1 MTTPRVTIA
10 MIAYKATATIA
21 AAIDGA
27 LAQTAPCEILIS
39 DDASPDETF
48 AVAQAH
54 VASLPSHGP
63 HDIIVRRNENNQG
76 ITGHLNTLL
85 SMARG
90 EIVVLMAGD
99 DISRPERVATLL
111 QAFDTDPDAQV
122 IGSAVD
128 EIDIQDQPLRQGV
141 RGMPDRFG
149 LEHFIRA
156 GRLVTLLGATIA
168 FRKSVFDRFGPL
180 HGHAEDN
187 VLTLRGAL
195 LGHGRCLPQALVVYR
210 QSPDS
215 LGQWLFARGDKDAG
229 AMRRRY
235 ERTIFMYRTI
245 ADDLQRAIAALPDA
259 EPERLR
265 LARSVAEMYRIEADA
280 REAILDRPRRHW
292 LGPIWRGL
300 KHPGMRR
307 KSAER
312 ALKLLFPRRLFGLR

>member
-1 MTTPRVTIA
+1 MA
-10 MIAYKATATIA
+10 FFL
-21 AAIDGA
+21 GGLA
-27 LAQTAPCEILIS
+27 LA
-39 DDASPDETF
+39 F
-48 AVAQAH
+48 A
-54 VASLPSHGP
+54 L
-63 HDIIVRRNENNQG
+63 
-76 ITGHLNTLL
+76 
-85 SMARG
+85 
-90 EIVVLMAGD
+90 AG
-99 DISRPERVATLL
+99 
-111 QAFDTDPDAQV
+111 
-122 IGSAVD
+122 
-128 EIDIQDQPLRQGV
+128 
-141 RGMPDRFG
+141 
-149 LEHFIRA
+149 
-156 GRLVTLLGATIA
+156 LVTLLGATIA

-280 REAILDRPRRHW
+280 REAILDRARTVASGGRGVWWRPAGSDRDHHHRCSRAGLAAEDLGSGYGRR
-292 LGPIWRGL
+292 
-300 KHPGMRR
+300 
-307 KSAER
+307 
-312 ALKLLFPRRLFGLR
+312 

>member
-10 MIAYKATATIA
+10 MIAYKATATIG

-27 LAQTAPCEILIS
+27 LAQTVPCEILIS
-39 DDASPDETF
+39 DDASPDDTF

-54 VASLPSHGP
+54 LASRPSHGI
-63 HDIIVRRNENNQG
+63 HHVIVRRNETNQG
-76 ITGHLNTLL
+76 VTGHLNTLL
-85 SMARG
+85 AMARG

-99 DISRPERVATLL
+99 DISRPERIATLL
-111 QAFDTDPDAQV
+111 QAFDDDPDAQV

-128 EIDIQDQPLRQGV
+128 EIDMQDQPLRQGV

-149 LEHFIRA
+149 LDHFIRA
-156 GRLVTLLGATIA
+156 GRLVTLLGATLA
-168 FRKSVFDRFGPL
+168 FRKTLFDRFGPL
-180 HGHAEDN
+180 RGHAEDN
-187 VLTLRGAL
+187 LLTLRGAL

-215 LGQWLFARGDKDAG
+215 LGQWLFARSDKDAG

-235 ERTIFMYRTI
+235 ERTIVMYRTI
-245 ADDLQRAIAALPDA
+245 ADDLERAIAALPDA
-259 EPERLR
+259 EPERIR

-280 REAILDRPRRHW
+280 REAILDRPRRQW
-292 LGPIWRGL
+292 LAPIWRGL

-312 ALKLLFPRRLFGLR
+312 ALKLLLPRRLFGLR

>member
-1 MTTPRVTIA
+1 MSTPRITIA

-27 LAQTAPCEILIS
+27 LAQTVPCEILIS

-54 VASLPSHGP
+54 LASRPSHGE
-63 HDIIVRRNENNQG
+63 HEVIVRRNEVNQG
-76 ITGHLNTLL
+76 VTGHLNTLL
-85 SMARG
+85 GMARG

-111 QAFDTDPDAQV
+111 QAFDADAQTQV
-122 IGSAVD
+122 IGSAVN
-128 EIDIQDQPLRQGV
+128 EIDLHDKPLRQGV
-141 RGMPDRFG
+141 RGMPDRFD
-149 LEHFIRA
+149 LDHFIRA

-168 FRKSVFDRFGPL
+168 FRRSLFDRFGAL

-215 LGQWLFARGDKDAG
+215 LGQWLFARSDKDAG

-235 ERTIFMYRTI
+235 ERTIVMYRTI
-245 ADDLQRAIAALPDA
+245 ANDLERAIAALPEA
-259 EPERLR
+259 APERVR
-265 LARSVAEMYRIEADA
+265 SARSVVEMYRIEADA
-280 REAILDRPRRHW
+280 REAILDRPRSQW
-292 LGPIWRGL
+292 LAPICRGL

-312 ALKLLFPRRLFGLR
+312 ALKLLLPRRLFGLR